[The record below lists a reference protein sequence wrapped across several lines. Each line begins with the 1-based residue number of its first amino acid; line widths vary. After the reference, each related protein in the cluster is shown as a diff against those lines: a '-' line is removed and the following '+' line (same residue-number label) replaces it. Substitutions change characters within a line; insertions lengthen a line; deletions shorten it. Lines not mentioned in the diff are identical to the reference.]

1 VVEGVFGAIKTR
13 IAGGYLQ
20 EMLPSMAQKR
30 AYLEA
35 VVRGLAAAAVRL
47 NGLVTTLAL

>member
-13 IAGGYLQ
+13 LAGGYLQ
-20 EMLPSMAQKR
+20 EMLPSMAQER

-35 VVRGLAAAAVRL
+35 VVRGLAAAAPF
-47 NGLVTTLAL
+47 NGLVTALAL